1 MGSPPTTRAVVF
13 DFDGTLTDPR
23 PTAALFAERFYGYLL
38 EARPDAGLL
47 VERRL
52 CDERGAPELWSND
65 VIVARGTADPWLG
78 ATSVARA
85 ALTELLGPGEQSAV
99 ESIVSTAFHRAYDE
113 VRAPF
118 REGVCSLFGAL
129 IDRSISVNVV
139 SNSPK
144 DRVLARLLT
153 AGLSDAQLARVTV
166 VGGAQKFVV
175 AAAESARAKA
185 WLAATG
191 EARVFE
197 SAPRAVTLRRGRYL
211 DAIASICDRV
221 GCDGPEL
228 AACGDVFE
236 LDLAVPLSIGA
247 RVCMVAHEGARPWEA
262 GAVARSG
269 GFVNEHALPSIE
281 QLVR

>member
-1 MGSPPTTRAVVF
+1 MGSPTKTRAVVF

-38 EARPDAGLL
+38 DARPDARAL
-47 VERRL
+47 VDRHLR
-52 CDERGAPELWSND
+52 DERGAPELWSND

-85 ALTELLGPGEQSAV
+85 ALTELLGATDKSAV
-99 ESIVSTAFHRAYDE
+99 EALVSTAFHRAYDE

-139 SNSPK
+139 SNSPR
-144 DRVLARLLT
+144 DRVLARLVT

-175 AAAESARAKA
+175 AAAESERARGRRTRSRDREASSTRTRSRRSSSSCA
-185 WLAATG
+185 EERRARSAFATRPG
-191 EARVFE
+191 PPSRYQTNGAHCVGHGVCE
-197 SAPRAVTLRRGRYL
+197 SIPSTLRWT
-211 DAIASICDRV
+211 
-221 GCDGPEL
+221 L
-228 AACGDVFE
+228 A
-236 LDLAVPLSIGA
+236 
-247 RVCMVAHEGARPWEA
+247 
-262 GAVARSG
+262 
-269 GFVNEHALPSIE
+269 
-281 QLVR
+281 